1 MRLTHKIK
9 ENSYSI
15 ELNDPKTESE
25 AKKQLM
31 EYFTKCCN
39 KLGKLE
45 DLEEQ
50 GRLIVLP
57 CSIGDTIYEVC
68 HKYKCEICENNN
80 KKCGLRG
87 GNAECVENIV
97 EILERKFDLAYY
109 SIYTQ
114 KLRKGYYLTREEA
127 EREMEDL
134 RNA

>member
-9 ENSYSI
+9 ENSYSV
-15 ELNDPKTESE
+15 ELNNPKTESE

-31 EYFTKCCN
+31 ENFTKCCN

-50 GRLIVLP
+50 SRLIVLP

-68 HKYKCEICENNN
+68 YKHKCDICENNN
-80 KKCGLRG
+80 GNCGLRG

-109 SIYTQ
+109 SIYSQ
-114 KLRKGYYLTREEA
+114 KLRKSYYLTREEA
-127 EREMEDL
+127 ERRLEEL
-134 RNA
+134 SK

>member
-1 MRLTHKIK
+1 MDRLTRKVG
-9 ENSYSI
+9 N
-15 ELNDPKTESE
+15 
-25 AKKQLM
+25 
-31 EYFTKCCN
+31 EYISTNIDYFEFIAVDDGEWDKFLKVVE
-39 KLGKLE
+39 KLGKFE

-68 HKYKCEICENNN
+68 HKYKCDICENNN
-80 KKCGLRG
+80 GNCGLRG

>member
-15 ELNDPKTESE
+15 ALNDPKTESE

-31 EYFTKCCN
+31 ENFTKCCN

-68 HKYKCEICENNN
+68 YKHKCEICENNN
-80 KKCGLRG
+80 WNCGLRG

-127 EREMEDL
+127 QKRLEEL
-134 RNA
+134 KK